1 MLGNI
6 QHIFEKEGMLN
17 RLGGDRKLAVNMIL
31 SPIQEMPKFIDQLY
45 TSITEGNWVEAKSI
59 THTLKGLFVQI
70 GGNYLSNEILQLD
83 NQLKKGEFVEVSK
96 VSEIEKDY
104 QIFLGALVNE
114 NMIGK
119 SDLENDR

>member
-31 SPIQEMPKFIDQLY
+31 SLTQEMPKFIDQLY

-59 THTLKGLFVQI
+59 THTL
-70 GGNYLSNEILQLD
+70 
-83 NQLKKGEFVEVSK
+83 
-96 VSEIEKDY
+96 
-104 QIFLGALVNE
+104 
-114 NMIGK
+114 
-119 SDLENDR
+119 